1 MEQTTVGRVLSTVD
15 QDNSEDFYKKYLHD
29 FVRIVH
35 ACNHKDEES
44 KNHEYEVTN
53 ELFDCF
59 LKITFSLKVIRS

>member
-53 ELFDCF
+53 ELF
-59 LKITFSLKVIRS
+59 